1 VVRLAQGKVPVN
13 PLKEVQLILLRE
25 LRKNFRS
32 VKGIVLLLI
41 SLFGSFGAALLLV
54 KFQQFKRTQLG
65 EEGAAAGI
73 GAEGLKELVHNA
85 RIKGLTPLYGEV
97 TAKYIADSPEVLFAG
112 LLITI
117 WLTPLLIALLGFDSF
132 SGDVQ
137 HRSVRYWTVRTRRGS
152 FFAGKFLGLWSTVS
166 AVTLAIHALIWG
178 VCIARGEATAAE
190 TLSWGIRFWVV
201 SLPMSAAWCGIA
213 VLVSSFF
220 RMPIVALLTT
230 FAVYFGLWLV
240 WVIGN
245 AADVEPLLYLYPNF
259 YDKLLLSPQLWT
271 AAAGFGAC
279 ALMSTLCIGGGTFLF
294 SRRDV

>member
-1 VVRLAQGKVPVN
+1 M
-13 PLKEVQLILLRE
+13 
-25 LRKNFRS
+25 S
-32 VKGIVLLLI
+32 
-41 SLFGSFGAALLLV
+41 
-54 KFQQFKRTQLG
+54 
-65 EEGAAAGI
+65 
-73 GAEGLKELVHNA
+73 
-85 RIKGLTPLYGEV
+85 
-97 TAKYIADSPEVLFAG
+97 
-112 LLITI
+112 
-117 WLTPLLIALLGFDSF
+117 
-132 SGDVQ
+132 
-137 HRSVRYWTVRTRRGS
+137 
-152 FFAGKFLGLWSTVS
+152 
-166 AVTLAIHALIWG
+166 
-178 VCIARGEATAAE
+178 GEATAAE